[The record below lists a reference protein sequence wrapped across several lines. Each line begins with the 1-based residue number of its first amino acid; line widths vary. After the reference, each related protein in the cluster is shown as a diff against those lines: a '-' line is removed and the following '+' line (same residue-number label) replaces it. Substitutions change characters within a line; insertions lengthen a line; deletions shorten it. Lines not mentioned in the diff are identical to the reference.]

1 MRSVVPGTEDGKSN
15 MKAKAA
21 LIAVVVIGA
30 ALYFGLRTTPSSGK
44 PNTKQKDD
52 AVETEEPS
60 PEVLGQSRKAAD
72 PVVATPAKAGK
83 GNTLFTAAWGSKDDQ
98 LGRER
103 PQEGNPIGPM
113 SFDVDGKGRVH
124 VLDGVNGRLV
134 TRNADGKT
142 ESTTVLD
149 APYPED
155 IAVADDGSTAV
166 LDRHRDKSISLYD
179 ENGKRVGKLPL
190 EGENVPDTGSVTG
203 VFVDGKDVYVEK
215 EHGPLVKL
223 GTMGGIPASPRNEI
237 PGRPTRDG
245 LSFINAGIIE
255 APAGR
260 VYVSS
265 IDRQTNQHRFTREL
279 KLQAFVHSLVLLDTD
294 KSGTIYF
301 GADVEAGSSSQVLL
315 YCLDP
320 QSGAPTGSAVLP
332 SNTLPEESFRDYTVL
347 DDGGVIQA
355 LRTEQ
360 GVSYTRYDCM

>member
-1 MRSVVPGTEDGKSN
+1 MRT
-15 MKAKAA
+15 KAA
-21 LIAVVVIGA
+21 LVAVVVIGA
-30 ALYFGLRTTPSSGK
+30 ALYFGLRTTPSAGK
-44 PNTKQKDD
+44 PGAKAKDTAASED
-52 AVETEEPS
+52 PAPVI
-60 PEVLGQSRKAAD
+60 LGQEPKPDESARVLAPKQ
-72 PVVATPAKAGK
+72 GK

-103 PQEGNPIGPM
+103 PQEGNPVGPL

-134 TRNADGKT
+134 TRGADGKT

-179 ENGKRVGKLPL
+179 ENGKRIGKLPL
-190 EGENVPDTGSVTG
+190 EGENLPDTGSVTG
-203 VFVDGKDVYVEK
+203 VFIDGKDVYVEK

-223 GTMGGIPASPRNEI
+223 GTMGGIAAEPRTEI

-245 LSFINAGIIE
+245 LSFINAGITE

-265 IDRQTNQHRFTREL
+265 IERATNQHRFTREL
-279 KLQAFVHSLVLLDTD
+279 RLQAFVHSLVLLDTD
-294 KSGTIYF
+294 KGGTIYF
-301 GADVEAGSSSQVLL
+301 AAAVDANSTDSVLL
-315 YCLDP
+315 YCLDGLT
-320 QSGAPTGSAVLP
+320 GAPTGSAVLP
-332 SNTLPEESFRDYTVL
+332 ANTLPEESFRDYTVL

-360 GVSYTRYDCM
+360 GVSYTRYDCQ

>member
-1 MRSVVPGTEDGKSN
+1 MRT
-15 MKAKAA
+15 KAA
-21 LIAVVVIGA
+21 LISIAVIGVVA
-30 ALYFGLRTTPSSGK
+30 YFALRTTPSSGK
-44 PNTKQKDD
+44 PGAKSKDTPS
-52 AVETEEPS
+52 ATEEPGAA
-60 PEVLGQSRKAAD
+60 VLGQETKSDEPQKA
-72 PVVATPAKAGK
+72 VTPKQGK
-83 GNTLFTAAWGSKDDQ
+83 GNTLFTASWGGKDDQ
-98 LGRER
+98 LGRDR
-103 PQEGNPIGPM
+103 PSEGNPIGPL

-134 TRNADGKT
+134 TRGADGKT

-155 IAVADDGSTAV
+155 VAVADDGSTAV
-166 LDRHRDKSISLYD
+166 LDRHRDKSVSLYD
-179 ENGKRVGKLPL
+179 ENGKRIGKLPL

-223 GTMGGIPASPRNEI
+223 GTMGGIPASPRTEI

-255 APAGR
+255 APLGR

-265 IDRQTNQHRFTREL
+265 IERATNQHRFTREL
-279 KLQAFVHSLVLLDTD
+279 KLGAVVHSLLLLDTD
-294 KSGTIYF
+294 KGGTIYF
-301 GADVEAGSSSQVLL
+301 AAAVEANSSPSVVL
-315 YCLDP
+315 YCLDGT
-320 QSGAPTGSAVLP
+320 SGAPTGSAVLP
-332 SNTLPEESFRDYTVL
+332 ANTLPEESFRDYTVL

-360 GVSYTRYDCM
+360 GVSYTRYDCQ